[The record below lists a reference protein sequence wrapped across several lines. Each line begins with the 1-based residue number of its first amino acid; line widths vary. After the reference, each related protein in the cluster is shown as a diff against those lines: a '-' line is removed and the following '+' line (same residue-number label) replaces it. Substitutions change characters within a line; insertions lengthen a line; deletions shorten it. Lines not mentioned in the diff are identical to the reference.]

1 MLSAPAI
8 IWGVNRDSVDR
19 YAGSAGE
26 GITIISAEI
35 DAWNTSHANLPPMSL
50 SSGKTT
56 YVANNDHDTASVG
69 IMAAKDR
76 RRYSRFSLEKPDG
89 VCGLRE

>member
-1 MLSAPAI
+1 M
-8 IWGVNRDSVDR
+8 R
-19 YAGSAGE
+19 
-26 GITIISAEI
+26 
-35 DAWNTSHANLPPMSL
+35 NTSHANLPPMSL

-69 IMAAKDR
+69 IMAAKDMGTGIR
-76 RRYSRFSLEKPDG
+76 GLAEKPDG